1 LRPAGILALAVL
13 LLGLP
18 REAPAAG
25 KWTSTD
31 TALQLGVISLQVA
44 DWGQTR
50 AIANGHTSEYMDGN
64 GFTRTRTYYETNVL
78 LGPNPSAGRVNAYFA
93 ASIVGHTAVA
103 YLLPQPYRRIW
114 QSLFIVV
121 EAHFV
126 IRNDSI
132 GLKVDF

>member
-1 LRPAGILALAVL
+1 LRPVGILALAVL
-13 LLGLP
+13 LLGFPTQAL
-18 REAPAAG
+18 AAG
-25 KWTSTD
+25 KWTRAD
-31 TALQLGVISLQVA
+31 TAFQLGVISLQVA

-50 AIANGHTSEYMDGN
+50 AIANGYTSDYIDGN
-64 GFTRTRTYYETNVL
+64 GVPRTKTYYETNVL
-78 LGPNPSAGRVNAYFA
+78 LGQNPSTGRVDAYFA
-93 ASIVGHTAVA
+93 ASILGHTAVA

-114 QSLFIVV
+114 QSLFFVV

>member
-1 LRPAGILALAVL
+1 MA
-13 LLGLP
+13 
-18 REAPAAG
+18 
-25 KWTSTD
+25 
-31 TALQLGVISLQVA
+31 VISLQVA

-50 AIANGHTSEYMDGN
+50 AIANGYTSEYTDGN
-64 GFTRTRTYYETNVL
+64 GIKKTRAYYETNIL
-78 LGPNPSAGRVNAYFA
+78 LGKHPSTGRVDTYFA

-114 QSLFIVV
+114 QSLFVIV

-132 GLKVDF
+132 GLKIDF